1 MEGKI
6 LVIDDE
12 RKIVQLVKTYLEASG
27 FTVVPAYTGPD
38 ALQAFRQHQPDLVVL
53 DLMLPGMDGLQV
65 LAQIRR
71 SSPVPVIL
79 LTARGEESDKIA
91 GLEVGADD
99 YVVKPFS
106 PKELTARVRAVLRRT
121 KGIESGFEGD
131 PGRASFQVG
140 ELSLN
145 RSLRL
150 ARWGGRELE
159 LTSFQFELLSTLAS
173 SPGRVF
179 TRLQLVE
186 HVQGGSG
193 DGYERTI
200 DAHVKNLRK
209 ALGDD
214 ARNPQILVTVR
225 GVGYK
230 FNAPA
235 PR

>member
-6 LVIDDE
+6 LVVDDE

-27 FTVVPAYTGPD
+27 FLVFPAYTGPE
-38 ALQAFRQHQPDLVVL
+38 AIQAFRHHEPDLVVL

-65 LAQIRR
+65 LGQIRR
-71 SSPVPVIL
+71 VSSVPVIL
-79 LTARGEESDKIA
+79 LTARSEESDKIS

-121 KGIESGFEGD
+121 KTELGLQHDLNRTSV
-131 PGRASFQVG
+131 QVG
-140 ELSLN
+140 ELKLD
-145 RSLRL
+145 RSLRI
-150 ARWGGRELE
+150 ARWAGHELE
-159 LTSFQFELLSTLAS
+159 LTTFQFELLYMMAS

-186 HVQGGSG
+186 NIQGGSG

-200 DAHVKNLRK
+200 DAHMKNLRK

-214 ARNPQILVTVR
+214 ARNPQILITVR

-230 FNAPA
+230 FNAPSSS
-235 PR
+235 P